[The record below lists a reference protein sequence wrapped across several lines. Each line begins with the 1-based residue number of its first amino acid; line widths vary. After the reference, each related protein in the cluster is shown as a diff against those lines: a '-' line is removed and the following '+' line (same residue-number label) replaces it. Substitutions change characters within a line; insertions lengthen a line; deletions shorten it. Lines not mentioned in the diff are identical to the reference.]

1 MQETRTFVRLQLLQ
15 KITYEGDTIEQ
26 RSAWINNVLSSVGEN
41 GYSFATD
48 EDGCEDTAE
57 FTCDEMEFEQVE
69 VYDFMGSAYEQER
82 FYMRDIVTF
91 KHKATG
97 EFYVLNAENLM
108 EF

>member
-1 MQETRTFVRLQLLQ
+1 MKKEFVRLCLLQ
-15 KITYEGDTIEQ
+15 DITYDGETAEQ
-26 RSAWINNVLSSVGEN
+26 RSAWLANVLGTVGEN

-48 EDGCEDTAE
+48 EEGCEDTAE
-57 FTCDEMEFEQVE
+57 FACDEMEFADVS

-82 FYMRDIVTF
+82 FYSRDIVTF

-97 EFYVLNAENLM
+97 EYYVLNAENLQ

>member
-1 MQETRTFVRLQLLQ
+1 MKKEFVRLCLLQ
-15 KITYEGDTIEQ
+15 DITYEGDTAEQ
-26 RSAWINNVLSSVGEN
+26 RSAWVANVIGTVGEN

-48 EDGCEDTAE
+48 DDGCEDTAD
-57 FTCDEMEFEQVE
+57 FACDEMEFADVS

-82 FYMRDIVTF
+82 FYARDIVTF

-97 EFYVLNAENLM
+97 DYYVLNADDLQ

>member
-1 MQETRTFVRLQLLQ
+1 MKKEFVRLCLLQ
-15 KITYEGDTIEQ
+15 DITYEDETAEQ
-26 RSAWINNVLSSVGEN
+26 RSAWLANVTGTVGTE

-48 EDGCEDTAE
+48 AEGCTDVAM
-57 FTCDEMEFEQVE
+57 FSCDEVEFADVS

-82 FYMRDIVTF
+82 FYARDIVTF

-97 EFYVLNAENLM
+97 EYYVLNSDNLQ

>member
-1 MQETRTFVRLQLLQ
+1 MKKEFVRLCLLQ
-15 KITYEGDTIEQ
+15 DITYEGDTAEQ
-26 RSAWINNVLSSVGEN
+26 RASWIANVLGTVGTE

-57 FTCDEMEFEQVE
+57 FSCDEMEFADVA

-82 FYMRDIVTF
+82 FYSRDIVTF

-97 EFYVLNAENLM
+97 EFYVLNADNLM

>member
-1 MQETRTFVRLQLLQ
+1 MKKEFVRLCLLQ
-15 KITYEGDTIEQ
+15 DITYEGETEAQ
-26 RSAWINNVLSSVGEN
+26 RKAWLANVIGTVGEN

-48 EDGCEDTAE
+48 EEGCEDTAE
-57 FTCDEMEFEQVE
+57 FACDEMEFAEVD

-82 FYMRDIVTF
+82 FYSRDIVVF